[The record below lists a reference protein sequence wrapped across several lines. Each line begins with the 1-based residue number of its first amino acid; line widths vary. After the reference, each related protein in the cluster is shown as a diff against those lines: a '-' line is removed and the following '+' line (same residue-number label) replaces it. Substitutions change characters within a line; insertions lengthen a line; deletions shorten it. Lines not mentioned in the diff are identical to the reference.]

1 MKRKL
6 FCLLTLLLTVC
17 SGAWADAD
25 LVVSNTSAV
34 SETFADG
41 SILYSIDNNGRVNGS
56 TKFGSGKDI
65 VVNGEKTKG
74 AALVDSRFAIKFPVA
89 VSSVTI
95 YGYSSSSGRTLDK
108 ISTSTTMEKSSYSD
122 ITSSTTKNS
131 ASTTPNYN
139 YTFTA
144 SWASPIAA
152 NTAIWFQF
160 NNSCNFY
167 KISYTTSGGGGGAT
181 TYVITKET
189 PSNGTISVDKATAA
203 AGETVTLTATPAV
216 GYMLDAWDVYKTGES
231 TTKVSVTDNKFTMPA
246 YAVSVNA
253 TFVVD
258 SRKKVLYVTSDG
270 TVNAGDDLYAALNE
284 DYNVTKIAYN
294 GSATLTNYDLV
305 VLHESI
311 AGSNAK
317 TGLVAAAKTANVPV
331 LNTKSYFYNDGRWD
345 WGTPNAGKTV
355 KVATLNSIAYSNIAS
370 HPIFA
375 GITPVDG
382 DIDVVGTAVAK
393 AMQPVTDLVSGKE
406 GYTLATTPNAD
417 SGNGT
422 AIHELT
428 PTMRGV
434 SNNAKYL
441 MISVSDACLNDL
453 SENGV
458 KLFKNAAAY
467 LINNEAQWVPAA
479 ASYTVTYK
487 ANGGTGDDV
496 VVNPATTIAANTF
509 GAPSGKVFIG
519 WNTAS
524 DGSGDAWAIGASVT
538 SNLTLFAQWEES
550 VVVPV
555 VSFTIDGDKNFVA
568 DPSDTGIT
576 INPSKASNTTYY
588 QFGSNDAITITAPF
602 GKRITGI
609 TVNYNRYDTKSKF
622 TVNGIDND
630 SYSVSEKKGTWTGSA
645 AQVAIVSTATSGQ
658 DRVSSISVSYSEG
671 VSETVTLNSNGY
683 ATLSKH
689 FGFTVS
695 GAKAYKAAL
704 DESNSKITCTEVAKV
719 PAGAG
724 VLLFGS
730 ANAVATLSK
739 VDDAT
744 TLKDNDLKG
753 TTAANAS
760 LVAKTGTNNFYA
772 LSGSSF
778 VPYTASTFAAFKAY
792 FETDIDLGAHEFS
805 IFFEDEGETTGIS
818 EVRGLKADV
827 RGEFFNLNG
836 QRVAQ
841 PTKGL
846 YIVNGRKVVIK

>member
-17 SGAWADAD
+17 SGAWAAEETWTTAD
-25 LVVSNTSAV
+25 NASLTRTHFTVALEGNATQLGSSSGNRIKFVKNVSNTMTISTN
-34 SETFADG
+34 SGETLDG
-41 SILYSIDNNGRVNGS
+41 ITFNWKSTPNSTATTSVTSGTWSKTSKNFDTWTKSGS
-56 TKFGSGKDI
+56 TG
-65 VVNGEKTKG
+65 
-74 AALVDSRFAIKFPVA
+74 P
-89 VSSVTI
+89 
-95 YGYSSSSGRTLDK
+95 
-108 ISTSTTMEKSSYSD
+108 TTV
-122 ITSSTTKNS
+122 
-131 ASTTPNYN
+131 
-139 YTFTA
+139 TFTFQD
-144 SWASPIAA
+144 SKDVDIQGITVTY
-152 NTAIWFQF
+152 TAG
-160 NNSCNFY
+160 
-167 KISYTTSGGGGGAT
+167 GGGGGAT
-181 TYVITKET
+181 TYVITKDT
-189 PSNGTISVDKATAA
+189 PSNGTISVDKTTAA
-203 AGETVTLTATPAV
+203 EGETVTLTATPAV

-270 TVNAGDDLYAALNE
+270 KVNAGDNLYAALNE

-294 GSATLTNYDLV
+294 GSATVTDYDLV

-311 AGSNAK
+311 SGSNYNAD
-317 TGLVAAAKTANVPV
+317 LVAAAKTEDVPV
-331 LNTKSYFYNDGRWD
+331 LNTKSYFYNDGRWG

-382 DIDVVGTAVAK
+382 NVDVVSTAAEK
-393 AMQPVTDLVSGKE
+393 AMQPVTGLVSGKE

-434 SNNAKYL
+434 SNAKYL
-441 MISVSDACLNDL
+441 MISVSNACLNDL
-453 SENGV
+453 SANGV

-467 LINNEAQWVPAA
+467 LMDNSAQWVPAA

-550 VVVPV
+550 VAPVSDEVTFNLMNSSFV
-555 VSFTIDGDKNFVA
+555 VSGAGTTKDGINFK
-568 DPSDTGIT
+568 STGTPTNSYLNFGESSGQTIT
-576 INPSKASNTTYY
+576 IAGTGN
-588 QFGSNDAITITAPF
+588 
-602 GKRITGI
+602 KRISQVVLTYTGSGNDRTGGGEAL
-609 TVNYNRYDTKSKF
+609 TVSPYDE
-622 TVNGIDND
+622 G
-630 SYSVSEKKGTWTGSA
+630 YSLSGKVGTWT
-645 AQVAIVSTATSGQ
+645 
-658 DRVSSISVSYSEG
+658 
-671 VSETVTLNSNGY
+671 
-683 ATLSKH
+683 
-689 FGFTVS
+689 
-695 GAKAYKAAL
+695 
-704 DESNSKITCTEVAKV
+704 
-719 PAGAG
+719 
-724 VLLFGS
+724 S
-730 ANAVATLSK
+730 ANAIG
-739 VDDAT
+739 DAT
-744 TLKDNDLKG
+744 VTF
-753 TTAANAS
+753 TTANKARVETVKVTYIEVVAVTGNAYNWITFCNGS
-760 LVAKTGTNNFYA
+760 ALDFRGSDVTAYVVSGTSGTALVKEEVTTVAAGTPLMINATEGTHYVKKA
-772 LSGSSF
+772 ASGTDYNGSNCLKQGEDAAVAAEVGKSR
-778 VPYTASTFAAFKAY
+778 YILTLRNEKAAFAIIETYSPTVPSDKAY
-792 FETDIDLGAHEFS
+792 LEIEDGGAARS
-805 IFFEDEGETTGIS
+805 FFFLDDEGETTS
-818 EVRGLKADV
+818 LREVRGLKSEV
-827 RGEFFNLNG
+827 RGEFYDLSG
-836 QRVAQ
+836 RKVAQ